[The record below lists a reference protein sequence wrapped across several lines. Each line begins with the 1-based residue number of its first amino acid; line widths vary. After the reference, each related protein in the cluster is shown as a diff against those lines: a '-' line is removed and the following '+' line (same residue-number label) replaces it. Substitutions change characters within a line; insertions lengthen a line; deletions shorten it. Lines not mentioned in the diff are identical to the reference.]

1 MCTISSPRCVLKSNI
16 LIYILH
22 REFMYNVFKV
32 YVKEDEVLT
41 SLPAPLQV
49 WQVSCFSTCEIIANP
64 YSTDFLIVHGD
75 KSLFECIGVA
85 LN

>member
-1 MCTISSPRCVLKSNI
+1 
-16 LIYILH
+16 
-22 REFMYNVFKV
+22 MYNVFKV

-49 WQVSCFSTCEIIANP
+49 WQVSCLSTCEIIANP

-85 LN
+85 LNYIGLNRTSLDVAGRVPSI